1 MLVTTHLTLLNMLI
15 LVEPEDVS
23 TSQTLAAISMHD
35 SELYPDAKVTDTSQL
50 TRRISVTHIEQSKE
64 ESEQLP
70 VYRLYKR
77 RFAGLFG
84 FILLALVTG
93 MPWAW
98 FGPISTDTAQ
108 AFDIS
113 INQVNWLGNI
123 ISCVY
128 IPVSLLVPVLCTR
141 FGVRRCVEVG
151 VVTLLISGWL
161 RYAGTISTLSPESAY
176 ALLILGQLFSA
187 ISQPAF
193 QVLGPKYSEMWF
205 DLKGRT
211 TATMVIAVANPVGG
225 AIGQLLSPLIGTA
238 RQSILVLAIISTVV
252 TPALFLIESEPPSP
266 PTYAGSKA
274 PQSLYS
280 LLRAMVGKVRP
291 DDPAYMA
298 PHERLDFVIDTL
310 LFGVFVGAA
319 NALSIL
325 SAQYFE
331 PEGYSDTVS
340 GLLGA
345 TLLLSGVLASV
356 VTAPLFDRVLTH
368 HLGIT
373 LKSLVPIAA
382 GAWLSLIWAV
392 KPNNTGG
399 LFAIMVIIGVCSLIM
414 LPVGLELGVE
424 VTRNADGSAAILW
437 CAGNAFGIIFII
449 AEGALRA
456 SATASPPYNMH
467 AAFVLHGV
475 LVMVVGASVV
485 FIRAKQVRREMD
497 ERMAQHLNSTRRV
510 EGVPMYPLVTA
521 YSGQSIRSIEKESG
535 SIQDRD
541 DFVPLPD
548 KRDDMKVDAIETVV
562 QSDA

>member
-1 MLVTTHLTLLNMLI
+1 MAI
-15 LVEPEDVS
+15 KDIS
-23 TSQTLAAISMHD
+23 TPQAHSAISISSVH
-35 SELYPDAKVTDTSQL
+35 SELYHDAKVTDTTQL
-50 TRRISVTHIEQSKE
+50 TRRISISHVE
-64 ESEQLP
+64 EENEQLP
-70 VYRLYKR
+70 VYRLYRR
-77 RFAGLFG
+77 RFAGLAG
-84 FILLALVTG
+84 FILLGLVTG

-98 FGPISTDTAQ
+98 FGPISTDAAQ
-108 AFDIS
+108 AFNIS
-113 INQVNWLGNI
+113 IDQVNWLGNI

-128 IPVSLLVPVLCTR
+128 LPVSLLVPVLCAR
-141 FGVRRCVEVG
+141 FGIRRCAEFG
-151 VVTLLISGWL
+151 VVTLLISAWV
-161 RYAGTISTLSPESAY
+161 RYAGTVTSLSSEGAY
-176 ALLILGQLFSA
+176 ALLILGQFFSA
-187 ISQPAF
+187 ISQPIF

-225 AIGQLLSPLIGTA
+225 AIGQLLSPLVGTA

-280 LLRAMVGKVRP
+280 LLCAMVGKVRP
-291 DDPAYMA
+291 GDPAYMTL
-298 PHERLDFVIDTL
+298 HERLDFTINTL
-310 LFGVFVGAA
+310 LFGVLVGAA

-331 PEGYSDTVS
+331 PEGYSDAIS
-340 GLLGA
+340 GLFGA
-345 TLLLSGVLASV
+345 TLLLSGVIASV

-373 LKSLVPIAA
+373 LKILVPIAA

-399 LFAIMVIIGVCSLIM
+399 LFAIMVIIGICSLIM
-414 LPVGLELGVE
+414 LPVGLELGAE

-437 CAGNAFGIIFII
+437 CVGNAFGIVFII

-475 LVMVVGASVV
+475 IVMVTGASVV
-485 FIRAKQVRREMD
+485 FIRAKQARREMD
-497 ERMAQHLNSTRRV
+497 ERMAQHLHSTRLV
-510 EGVPMYPLVTA
+510 EAVPMDTLGTA
-521 YSGQSIRSIEKESG
+521 YSGQSIRSIEKGSG
-535 SIQDRD
+535 SIEDKSD
-541 DFVPLPD
+541 SIPLPD
-548 KRDDMKVDAIETVV
+548 KRDDTRVEVIETVARPN
-562 QSDA
+562 S

>member
-1 MLVTTHLTLLNMLI
+1 MAI
-15 LVEPEDVS
+15 KDIS
-23 TSQTLAAISMHD
+23 TPQAHSAISISSVH
-35 SELYPDAKVTDTSQL
+35 SELYHDAKVTDTTQL
-50 TRRISVTHIEQSKE
+50 TRRISISHVE
-64 ESEQLP
+64 EENEQLP
-70 VYRLYKR
+70 VYRLYRR
-77 RFAGLFG
+77 RFAGLAG
-84 FILLALVTG
+84 FILLGLVTG

-98 FGPISTDTAQ
+98 FGPISTDAAQ
-108 AFDIS
+108 AFNIS
-113 INQVNWLGNI
+113 IDQVNWLGNI

-128 IPVSLLVPVLCTR
+128 LPVSLLVPVLCAR
-141 FGVRRCVEVG
+141 FGIRRCAEFG
-151 VVTLLISGWL
+151 VVTLLISGWV
-161 RYAGTISTLSPESAY
+161 RYAGTVTSLSSEGAY
-176 ALLILGQLFSA
+176 ALLILGQFFSA
-187 ISQPAF
+187 ISQPIF

-225 AIGQLLSPLIGTA
+225 AIGQLLSPLVGTA

-280 LLRAMVGKVRP
+280 LLCAMVGKVRP
-291 DDPAYMA
+291 GDPAYMTL
-298 PHERLDFVIDTL
+298 HERLDFTINTL
-310 LFGVFVGAA
+310 LFGVLVGAA

-331 PEGYSDTVS
+331 PEGYSDAIS
-340 GLLGA
+340 GLFGA
-345 TLLLSGVLASV
+345 TLLLSGVIASV

-373 LKSLVPIAA
+373 LKILVPIAA

-399 LFAIMVIIGVCSLIM
+399 LFAIMVIIGICSLIM
-414 LPVGLELGVE
+414 LPVGLELGAE

-437 CAGNAFGIIFII
+437 CVGNAFGIVFII

-475 LVMVVGASVV
+475 IVMVTGASVV
-485 FIRAKQVRREMD
+485 FIRAKQARREMD
-497 ERMAQHLNSTRRV
+497 ERMAQHLHSTRLV
-510 EGVPMYPLVTA
+510 EAVPMDTLGTA
-521 YSGQSIRSIEKESG
+521 YSGQSIRSIEKGSG
-535 SIQDRD
+535 SIEDKSD
-541 DFVPLPD
+541 SIPLPD
-548 KRDDMKVDAIETVV
+548 KRDDTRVEVIETVARPN
-562 QSDA
+562 S